1 MVMIV
6 RGGSSSLAENSTVLL
21 RFVVVDGFDVVVLV
35 ELMRHAVK
43 DRVPH
48 KCRCSH
54 CHPSRQNV
62 PQFHGLEQRFTI
74 AHS

>member
-1 MVMIV
+1 MVIV

-54 CHPSRQNV
+54 CHPSRESV
-62 PQFHGLEQRFTI
+62 TESMGFEY
-74 AHS
+74 